1 MITPSY
7 GLTATE
13 RVLPSMALDFTTA
26 TLDPRV
32 TFTRTG
38 NTATVINSSGL
49 VAPINADLPRFDFN
63 PITLAC
69 NGLLIEEQR
78 TNLLLYSEQIDNAA
92 WTKARSSITA
102 NDTVSPDGTLDGDK
116 LVEDTTATNSHFI
129 EQSAAIVSGT
139 TYSYSVFAK
148 QAERSQIRVRSFM
161 TASASAD
168 FNLSNGTVSN
178 ASGTVSQSITSIGN
192 GWYKCTIVASSSTTG
207 TGFFSVF
214 LMSGGSVT
222 YTGNGVSGAYI
233 WGAQLE
239 VGAFQTS
246 YIPTVASQVTRTAD
260 VATMTGTNF
269 SSWYVV
275 GGGALTVEAAMVGG
289 VPSSSARIVSFGG
302 VNVDTD
308 DISLYWGTSQGYPLG
323 SVRASNSQ
331 QYAGGPAVTIA
342 SQATFKAALRYATNI
357 GQAATNGSIAAVD
370 NSVILPTVVSMGF
383 GQPAVFQSTANVWIK
398 KVAYYP
404 QTLTA
409 NETQAFSK

>member
-13 RVLPSMALDFTTA
+13 RVLPRMALDFTTA

-49 VAPINADLPRFDFN
+49 VAPINADLPRFDYD
-63 PITLAC
+63 PTTLAC

-102 NDTVSPDGTLDGDK
+102 NDIVSPDGTLDGDK

-192 GWYKCTIVASSSTTG
+192 GWYRCTIVASSSTTG

-239 VGAFQTS
+239 AGAFQTS

-269 SSWYVV
+269 SDWYNADEGTFAVWCSIPSEITSKQTFAVTDGTINERMLATVQSNRTGV
-275 GGGALTVEAAMVGG
+275 GF
-289 VPSSSARIVSFGG
+289 RIVDG
-302 VNVDTD
+302 NVDQANISRNFAWAAGQQIKTVGAYKLNNFAVAGNGNTTGTD
-308 DISLYWGTSQGYPLG
+308 TSGT
-323 SVRASNSQ
+323 
-331 QYAGGPAVTIA
+331 
-342 SQATFKAALRYATNI
+342 
-357 GQAATNGSIAAVD
+357 
-370 NSVILPTVVSMGF
+370 LPTVDRLAIGSSGFVSPSNF
-383 GQPAVFQSTANVWIK
+383 INAHFQELLYWPYKLTTAE
-398 KVAYYP
+398 
-404 QTLTA
+404 L
-409 NETQAFSK
+409 QAFST